1 MQFSLI
7 VFCLLELEIGIEE
20 WTMRGLMGYQEGF
33 RSQDFDNFEKNKVQ
47 VLKE

>member
-1 MQFSLI
+1 MQSYVIFSNSL
-7 VFCLLELEIGIEE
+7 CHLEFEIGIEE
-20 WTMRGLMGYQEGF
+20 GTVGYQEGI